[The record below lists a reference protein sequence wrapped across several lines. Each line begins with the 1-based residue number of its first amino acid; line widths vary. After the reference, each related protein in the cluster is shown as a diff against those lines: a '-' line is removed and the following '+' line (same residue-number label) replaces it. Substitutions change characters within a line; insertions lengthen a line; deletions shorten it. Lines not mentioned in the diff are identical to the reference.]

1 MTSELKSGVQSEC
14 DECHRGQNLEFR
26 QTTFC
31 QQAISVYTITE
42 VVWSHSVVRRI
53 ETK

>member
-14 DECHRGQNLEFR
+14 VEYHRGQNLESRHVHF
-26 QTTFC
+26 F
-31 QQAISVYTITE
+31 SYMITE
-42 VVWSHSVVRRI
+42 GVWSHTVARRI